1 MRSVSESAFSHRTGE
16 IDTGDYLRPRRSGSA
31 RIQLVI
37 AVLGMVSLGYML
49 WTIAKML
56 GVISG

>member
-1 MRSVSESAFSHRTGE
+1 MRSVSESAFRSGNDE
-16 IDTGDYLRPRRSGSA
+16 YGVEEYMQPQRSGSA
-31 RIQLVI
+31 RVQLVI

-56 GVISG
+56 GLVSG